1 MEVIARQD
9 VITVK
14 ALFNLQTRL
23 FSNVIQGISEDQR
36 HVKISDETNHIGW
49 LIGHVVSSRY
59 MVANLL
65 GLELKEP
72 CPNHFANGKGL
83 KEGDYPAISE
93 MIKGWVEMSEKLN
106 DAFDN
111 ASDELL
117 DAEPPMQTP
126 IGLNSIIGL
135 IAFFAHHESYTL
147 GQIGI
152 FRKFLGLEAMSY
164 N

>member
-1 MEVIARQD
+1 MELIARQD
-9 VITVK
+9 VVTVK
-14 ALFNLQTRL
+14 ALFKLQTRL
-23 FSNVIQGISEDQR
+23 FNNVIQGVTDEQR
-36 HVKISDETNHIGW
+36 HLKISDNTNHIGW

-59 MVANLL
+59 MAANLL
-65 GLELKEP
+65 GVQLNEP
-72 CPNHFANGKGL
+72 CPEYFANGKGL
-83 KEGDYPAISE
+83 QEGEYPTISE
-93 MIKGWVEMSEKLN
+93 MTLGWNELSEKLN

-111 ASDELL
+111 ASEELL
-117 DAEPPMQTP
+117 DAQPPMQTP

-135 IAFFAHHESYTL
+135 ITFFAHHESYTL